1 MPFQIK
7 EDRVIEREKREE
19 NTLKTFKG
27 RNGNRHTFL
36 MWINKNLNILTWPG
50 NRACTILNHK
60 Y

>member
-7 EDRVIEREKREE
+7 EERVIEREKREE
-19 NTLKTFKG
+19 NRLKTFKG

-50 NRACTILNHK
+50 NRACTI
-60 Y
+60 